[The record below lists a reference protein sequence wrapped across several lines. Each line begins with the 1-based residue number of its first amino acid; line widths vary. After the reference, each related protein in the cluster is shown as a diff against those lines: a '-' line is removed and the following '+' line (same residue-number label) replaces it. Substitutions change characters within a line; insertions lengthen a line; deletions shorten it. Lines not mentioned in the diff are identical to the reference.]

1 MYIFFSKIW
10 NKLHFR
16 RVEAARKLRQPS
28 VAIWENNLRDDLADL
43 RSMVARD
50 YSAILI
56 GVDDA
61 SKFHHMKGEN
71 NLSLSDKD
79 RRRFE
84 FLFKMAIRVVW
95 IALKKRHLALIE
107 KELDKLIRTI
117 NFSPSEHSEL
127 KRELYVALPGEEQ
140 ILRGR
145 AFREEQKLL
154 HRSPCIQELIRQDHD
169 YRLLAI
175 GITDV
180 EDRVERIT
188 YLEIAYTAPEELLQD
203 LNVGVGLLGVP
214 RKFLDP
220 LLNEDLQS
228 TKKRSSI
235 MKPIPDF
242 AIPPFT
248 PYDQSKIQDTL
259 RMRPCRY
266 QESETAANAR
276 IDQCNMWLDY
286 VKGQGQFSR
295 RGSSISKAEKQSI
308 YSRRHSKKN

>member
-95 IALKKRHLALIE
+95 IALKKRHLALIGNFVC
-107 KELDKLIRTI
+107 LNNPNCISFYSFLFLSIHFLITQ
-117 NFSPSEHSEL
+117 S
-127 KRELYVALPGEEQ
+127 Q
-140 ILRGR
+140 
-145 AFREEQKLL
+145 
-154 HRSPCIQELIRQDHD
+154 
-169 YRLLAI
+169 
-175 GITDV
+175 
-180 EDRVERIT
+180 RV
-188 YLEIAYTAPEELLQD
+188 L
-203 LNVGVGLLGVP
+203 
-214 RKFLDP
+214 
-220 LLNEDLQS
+220 
-228 TKKRSSI
+228 
-235 MKPIPDF
+235 
-242 AIPPFT
+242 
-248 PYDQSKIQDTL
+248 
-259 RMRPCRY
+259 
-266 QESETAANAR
+266 
-276 IDQCNMWLDY
+276 
-286 VKGQGQFSR
+286 
-295 RGSSISKAEKQSI
+295 
-308 YSRRHSKKN
+308 